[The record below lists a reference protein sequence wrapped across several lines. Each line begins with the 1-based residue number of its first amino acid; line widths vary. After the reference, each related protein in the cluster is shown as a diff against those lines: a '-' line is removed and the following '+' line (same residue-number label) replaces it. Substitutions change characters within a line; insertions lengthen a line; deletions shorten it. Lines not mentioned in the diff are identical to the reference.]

1 MFGNKIKITDF
12 LLIQIAKY
20 KFFHGPF
27 QVDGRI
33 SGVIYFKDINIGLLA
48 VSADNTPT
56 GMVKFRVFLKLLG
69 YRNIRALVLIKIGIK
84 YIYCL

>member
-20 KFFHGPF
+20 KFFHGLF

-56 GMVKFRVFLKLLG
+56 GMVKFRVFLKQLG
-69 YRNIRALVLIKIGIK
+69 YQHLKDLILIKISTK
-84 YIYCL
+84 YIYYL